1 MSVSTPTTVSV
12 RALLFASYAEVVG
25 RSSVALDLPAPAT
38 VRSALQE
45 LRALPGGHRL
55 PARPLVAVNRTH
67 VSLDTP
73 LSANDEIAILPPL
86 SGG

>member
-1 MSVSTPTTVSV
+1 MSVSAPTTVSV

-25 RSSVALDLPAPAT
+25 RTSLVLELPAPAS
-38 VRSALQE
+38 VRAALHV

-55 PARPLVAVNRTH
+55 PERPLVAVNHTH
-67 VSLDTP
+67 ASLDTL
-73 LSANDEIAILPPL
+73 LSPNDELAVLPPL